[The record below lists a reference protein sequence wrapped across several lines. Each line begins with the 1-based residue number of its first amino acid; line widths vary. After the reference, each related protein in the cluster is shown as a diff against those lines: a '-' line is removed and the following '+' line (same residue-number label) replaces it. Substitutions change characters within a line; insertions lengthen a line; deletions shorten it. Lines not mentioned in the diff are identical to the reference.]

1 MELDDA
7 GCRRV
12 VEARDRR
19 FDGRFIH
26 AVSTTGIY
34 CRPSCPAR
42 TPAPANSRFFP
53 TGAAAQLAG
62 YRACKRC
69 RPDSVPGDPE
79 WNLRADA
86 VGRAMR
92 LIADGVVDREGVRGL
107 ARRVGYSE
115 RQLHRLLLAELGA
128 PPLALARAQRA
139 HVARTLI
146 ETTAMTFTE
155 IAFAAGFGSIRQFND
170 TIREVYDSAPSELR
184 RGRPRSAE
192 AVGSVSLRLARRDPF
207 DADGL
212 WRFLGARLIDGIE
225 HIDDG
230 TYRRTLQL
238 AGGRAVVELS
248 ARPDHVRCVLR
259 LEQPGDL
266 PSAVARCRRL
276 LDLDADPVAVRGV
289 VTIAPEGMRIPGTV
303 DGFELAVRAVVG
315 QQVSV
320 SAARRALSVISGRHG
335 ERWGEDRMFPTP
347 AALAA
352 ADPTSLPMP
361 GRRGATLVELSR
373 LVVDGELDLGPGADR
388 DETVARLLD
397 VAGIGPWTAGLISM
411 RALGDPDVFL
421 SGDVVLRRRL
431 RELGLTESDV
441 EAWRPWRSAAV
452 IALYRCST
460 QDPTRTRPESSCSD
474 E

>member
-62 YRACKRC
+62 FRACKRC

-92 LIADGVVDREGVRGL
+92 LIADGVVDREGVAGL
-107 ARRVGYSE
+107 ARRVGYGE

-146 ETTAMTFTE
+146 ETTSMPFTE
-155 IAFAAGFGSIRQFND
+155 VAFAAGFGSIRQFND
-170 TIREVYDSAPSELR
+170 TIREVYAAAPSELR
-184 RGRPRSAE
+184 RSRPVTAA
-192 AVGSVSLRLARRDPF
+192 AVGAVSLRLARRDPF
-207 DADGL
+207 DGDGL
-212 WRFLGARLIDGIE
+212 WRFLGLRLIDGVE
-225 HIDDG
+225 RIDGG
-230 TYRRTLQL
+230 TYRRTLRL
-238 AGGRAVVELS
+238 AGGRAVVELTS
-248 ARPDHVRCVLR
+248 RPDHVHCVLR
-259 LEQPGDL
+259 LEQPSDL

-276 LDLDADPVAVRGV
+276 LDLDADSVAVRRV
-289 VTIAPEGMRIPGTV
+289 VRIAPEGMRIPGTV

-315 QQVSV
+315 QQISV
-320 SAARRALSVISGRHG
+320 SAARRALSVISELHG
-335 ERWGEDRMFPTP
+335 EAWGADRLFPTP
-347 AALAA
+347 AQIAGI
-352 ADPTSLPMP
+352 DPASLPMP
-361 GRRGATLVELSR
+361 RRRALTVVELGRRVA
-373 LVVDGELDLGPGADR
+373 DGEIDLGPGADR
-388 DETVARLLD
+388 SETVARLLA
-397 VAGIGPWTAGLISM
+397 VPGIGPWTAGYISM

-421 SGDVVLRRRL
+421 PGDVVLRRRL
-431 RELGLTESDV
+431 DELGLTEADV
-441 EAWRPWRSAAV
+441 EGWRPWRSAAV
-452 IALYRCST
+452 IAIYQTST
-460 QDPTRTRPESSCSD
+460 AKQVRR
-474 E
+474 